1 VKIEQ
6 RVAYGTG
13 CREPQSHSR
22 RMLDRASG
30 GFWSVCVFVL
40 IALGMLLAIPV
51 ADAAPIVVDDAYD
64 FGTGPQ
70 GWTPQAVGKN
80 GQLPPTTGGKRW
92 THGSGQ
98 WSVNWAPVTSPFVAT
113 GNYLTSPSIDFSGPN
128 GDAGIDAL
136 RISLAHK
143 FNFSSSLNGVPPAA
157 GQLAYS
163 INGGAFVGLP
173 VSAFV
178 TGSITTPDPLFGSSP
193 LGPYVGQTTLVAP
206 AFIPP
211 AGGYS
216 DLFPLI
222 NGGASFTGIT
232 PGYTNTGGTWVPSV
246 ATLLFPLTV
255 VSDLRIRLINAN
267 LGSNC
272 PADAGWDV
280 RYLQVDAAAPEPGSL
295 LLASMGGTLAAG
307 HWLWR
312 RRRRTIN
319 SGPPSQ
325 A

>member
-1 VKIEQ
+1 MKIEQ
-6 RVAYGTG
+6 LKTWYRVGA
-13 CREPQSHSR
+13 R
-22 RMLDRASG
+22 
-30 GFWSVCVFVL
+30 GFWSVCMFAALSL
-40 IALGMLLAIPV
+40 IGLLALP
-51 ADAAPIVVDDAYD
+51 AAKGDPIVGPSYD
-64 FGTGPQ
+64 FATGPQ

-80 GQLPPTTGGKRW
+80 GQLPPTTDGKRW

-98 WSVNWAPVTSPFVAT
+98 WSVNWSPVSSPFVAT
-113 GNYLTSPSIDFSGPN
+113 GNYLTSPAINFVDEDGNPKPIDG
-128 GDAGIDAL
+128 L

-143 FNFSSSLNGVPPAA
+143 FNFSSSISNVPPAA

-163 INGGAFVGLP
+163 INGGEFIALP
-173 VSAFV
+173 ASTFL
-178 TGSITTPDPLFGSSP
+178 TGSITTPEPPFGLSP

-206 AFIPP
+206 TFVPP

-232 PGYTNTGGTWVPSV
+232 PGYTNTGGTWVPSE
-246 ATLLFPLTV
+246 AIFRFPETV
-255 VSDLRIRLINAN
+255 VPNLRIRLINAN

-280 RYLQVDAAAPEPGSL
+280 RYLQVDAVAPEPGSL
-295 LLASMGGTLAAG
+295 LLASMGGLLAAG
-307 HWLWR
+307 HWLRR

>member
-1 VKIEQ
+1 VKKIEQ
-6 RVAYGTG
+6 HAARCGELQPHA
-13 CREPQSHSR
+13 RW
-22 RMLDRASG
+22 MLDSASG
-30 GFWSVCVFVL
+30 GFWSACVFVL
-40 IALGMLLAIPV
+40 IVLGMLLAMPA
-51 ADAAPIVVDDAYD
+51 ADAGPIIVDDAYD

-70 GWTPQAVGKN
+70 GWTAQAVGKN
-80 GQLPPTTGGKRW
+80 GQLPPTTDGKRW

-98 WSVNWAPVTSPFVAT
+98 WSVNWSPVSSPFVAT
-113 GNYLTSPSIDFSGPN
+113 GNYLTSPSIN
-128 GDAGIDAL
+128 VAGQNKNVFVDAL

-143 FNFSSSLNGVPPAA
+143 FNFSSSIGSIPPAA

-173 VSAFV
+173 ASAFQ
-178 TGSITTPDPLFGSSP
+178 TGSITTPDPTFGASP
-193 LGPYVGQTTLVAP
+193 LGPYVGQTTLVTP
-206 AFIPP
+206 TFIPP
-211 AGGYS
+211 VAPYP

-222 NGGASFTGIT
+222 DGGASFAGIT

-246 ATLLFPLTV
+246 ATLFFTPTV
-255 VSDLRIRLINAN
+255 ITDLRIRLINAN

-295 LLASMGGTLAAG
+295 LLASVGGSLAAG

-312 RRRRTIN
+312 RRRRALN
-319 SGPPSQ
+319 SGPRGR